1 MILMADAHR
10 VSNFYYVIAL
20 QNKERYQQYEAKLAE
35 IISSD
40 KEDWM
45 KDMESADARHQSLKC
60 AVQSIVFSA
69 MCLEAFIY
77 GYSVKHLGKGYT
89 NQYIEK
95 LGIEAKFIIVPRL
108 VTGKELDKSGQAF
121 EMLKKLISDRNK
133 IVHFKSISDFLSH
146 DSFLPQSMNNGLDS
160 IVKLM
165 DEFEKIHPEEEIYF
179 RGVPVMAECFA

>member
-1 MILMADAHR
+1 MADAHR

-20 QNKERYQQYEAKLAE
+20 QNMERYKDFEAKISEVL
-35 IISSD
+35 SSD

-45 KDMESADARHQSLKC
+45 RDMEYEDLRNQSLKC

-77 GYSVKHLGKGYT
+77 GYSVKHLGKSYT
-89 NQYIEK
+89 KQYIDK

-108 VTGKELDKSGQAF
+108 VTGKEIDKSGQAF
-121 EMLKKLISDRNK
+121 EKLKALISDRNK

-146 DSFLPQSMNNGLDS
+146 DSFLPKSMSNGLDS
-160 IVKLM
+160 IVQLM
-165 DEFEKIHPEEEIYF
+165 DEFEKIHPDEKIYF